1 MSNLIEL
8 KNLAYHEAGHVVI
21 AWYYNLRI
29 TEVSISQQK
38 DSAAHIIG
46 HFGKIPV
53 QAYQLERELDVAM
66 AGAVAEEKVTGK
78 KIKGWSGNDY
88 INAVH
93 MAAQWSELTGKSFDE
108 AYLIDISIEVDQ
120 ITGCLFSG
128 AFLETFAAHV
138 RQLMNRAH
146 IWGCVEAVAQ
156 QLLKDNVLDGQEVTG
171 LISKAWQEMD
181 GDKQELI
188 LEKQRPDGIRRWGE
202 WRSE

>member
-1 MSNLIEL
+1 MSILIEL
-8 KNLAYHEAGHVVI
+8 KNLAYHEAGHVVV
-21 AWYYNLRI
+21 AWYYNIRI
-29 TEVSISQQK
+29 TGVSISQQK
-38 DSAAHIIG
+38 DSVAHIIG

-128 AFLETFAAHV
+128 DFLDAFAAHV
-138 RQLMNRAH
+138 RSFE
-146 IWGCVEAVAQ
+146 GCSRRYCQIACLRRRSVHFTTCRQYHSEGWKNG
-156 QLLKDNVLDGQEVTG
+156 LL
-171 LISKAWQEMD
+171 
-181 GDKQELI
+181 
-188 LEKQRPDGIRRWGE
+188 
-202 WRSE
+202 